1 MPKHIADEDMLLRM
15 GLTDKELQE
24 IETKFSDLVKTLDAA
39 QIHVLKQSTPT
50 AEAAAKTL
58 GPEVTAEH
66 LMEFIRKRAPHDAT
80 MVICFNGVGHRG
92 GH

>member
-39 QIHVLKQSTPT
+39 QIHSRGAGMSHEICT
-50 AEAAAKTL
+50 AAS
-58 GPEVTAEH
+58 
-66 LMEFIRKRAPHDAT
+66 
-80 MVICFNGVGHRG
+80 
-92 GH
+92 